1 MGANYPTA
9 PLFPPGVQRS
19 RPVKR
24 LLLATFAC
32 ALALAPPA
40 SAAPPPIKHVFVV
53 FLENKTFTET
63 FGVNTKAPYFAR
75 ELSKQGQLLA
85 NFFGVTHNSLG
96 NYIAVLGGQ
105 ASNVE
110 TQSDCQIYS
119 DWKGSTTPDADGQVV
134 GQGCVYPKTV
144 PTLADQLEAKGLTWR
159 GYMDGMGQ

>member
-1 MGANYPTA
+1 MRRAMRA
-9 PLFPPGVQRS
+9 CCLALFGV
-19 RPVKR
+19 V
-24 LLLATFAC
+24 ATFPA
-32 ALALAPPA
+32 ASGAQSAPRQAPA
-40 SAAPPPIKHVFVV
+40 AAPPIRHVFVV

-75 ELSKQGQLLA
+75 TLTAQGQLLP
-85 NFFGVTHNSLG
+85 NFYGVTHNSLG

-105 ASNVE
+105 SSNVE